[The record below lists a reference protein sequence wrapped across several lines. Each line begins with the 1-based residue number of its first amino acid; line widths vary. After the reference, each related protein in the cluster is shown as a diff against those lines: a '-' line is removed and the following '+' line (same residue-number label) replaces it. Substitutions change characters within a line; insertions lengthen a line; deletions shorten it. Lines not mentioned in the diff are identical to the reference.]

1 MPQASVNIRLE
12 RLERRVDDLTSARDA
27 VSRMELQFSQFR
39 DEMRMAVSALD
50 ATVRTGDEE
59 TRRILREEIRT
70 GDEDSRRYMRV
81 LYEDLV
87 DRIKTLREG
96 GPLPGASS
104 PGR

>member
-12 RLERRVDDLTSARDA
+12 RLERRVDELTGVRDA
-27 VSRMELQFSQFR
+27 VSRMELQFSQLR
-39 DEMRMAVSALD
+39 DEMRMAISALD
-50 ATVRTGDEE
+50 ATV
-59 TRRILREEIRT
+59 RT

-96 GPLPGASS
+96 SPLPGASS
-104 PGR
+104 PGQ